1 MSNICMDT
9 VVFFAASDTQ
19 KDGFFRLKQ
28 AVADCYPPQITVD
41 DSGLCRIF
49 EQNGIPMDGLCLRSD
64 ITDVSIEDDHI
75 TLYCDS
81 AWNPMY
87 EAYLS
92 LASHFGVCFELEAEE
107 SGCGIYINTD
117 INGAYLTTQ
126 YKAYLSERPEDGS
139 LDMLFDNSH
148 GDTDFYFDSE
158 KALLQW
164 FRERGGIAADSAQEL
179 KDTLDSD
186 YVSIHEFVNPY

>member
-1 MSNICMDT
+1 MANICMDT

-19 KDGFFRLKQ
+19 KDGFSRLKK

-41 DSGLCRIF
+41 DAGLCRIF
-49 EQNGIPMDGLCLRSD
+49 EQNGIPVDGLCLRSD
-64 ITDVSIEDDHI
+64 ITDISLEDDHI

-117 INGAYLTTQ
+117 INGTYLTPSIRHTFQ
-126 YKAYLSERPEDGS
+126 SARKTLAGYTFRQLAWGYG
-139 LDMLFDNSH
+139 F
-148 GDTDFYFDSE
+148 
-158 KALLQW
+158 LLR
-164 FRERGGIAADSAQEL
+164 FGKSPTPVVQETRRHCCKL
-179 KDTLDSD
+179 RTGTKGYSG
-186 YVSIHEFVNPY
+186 